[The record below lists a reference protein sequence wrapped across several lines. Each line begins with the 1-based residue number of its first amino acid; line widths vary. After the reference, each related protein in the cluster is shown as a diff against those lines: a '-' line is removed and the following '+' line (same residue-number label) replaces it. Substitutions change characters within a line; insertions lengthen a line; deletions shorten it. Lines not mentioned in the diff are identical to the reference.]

1 MNIRTSVTGYL
12 FCSMKFLLPILLLV
26 STPSFAQSAD
36 FIILKKKNKTVAT
49 FYSGSNISFTAQSG
63 AFINAQINGIKN
75 DTVYLQEFIIRYLP
89 TTFGTYIIDTA
100 GSYHYKY
107 HYEQIAAIGK
117 KEKTNFN
124 VKGSGAALLGGGAVL
139 ALASGVV
146 YLVDRQK
153 FSAPLLI
160 AAVGLGTIGYFMAKG
175 KKGGNGMLI
184 GKKYR
189 LVYMNMS
196 NKKT

>member
-1 MNIRTSVTGYL
+1 MV
-12 FCSMKFLLPILLLV
+12 
-26 STPSFAQSAD
+26 Q
-36 FIILKKKNKTVAT
+36 T
-49 FYSGSNISFTAQSG
+49 FYSGTNISMTAESG

-75 DTVYLQEFIIRYLP
+75 DTLYLQEFIIRYLP

-100 GSYHYKY
+100 GSFHYKY
-107 HYEQIAAIGK
+107 HYNQIAAIGK
-117 KEKTNFN
+117 KERTNFN

-146 YLVDRQK
+146 YIADRQK

-175 KKGGNGMLI
+175 KKGGSGMLI

>member
-1 MNIRTSVTGYL
+1 
-12 FCSMKFLLPILLLV
+12 MKFFWPVLLFI
-26 STPSFAQSAD
+26 STASFAQTAD
-36 FIILKKKNKTVAT
+36 FIILKKKNKTVET
-49 FYSGSNISFTAQSG
+49 FYSGGNISFTAESG
-63 AFINAQINGIKN
+63 AFINAQINGIKE
-75 DTVYLQEFIIRYLP
+75 DTLYLQEFIVRYLP

-107 HYEQIAAIGK
+107 HYHQIVAIGK
-117 KEKTNFN
+117 KERTNFN

-146 YLVDRQK
+146 YIADRKK

-160 AAVGLGTIGYFMAKG
+160 ASVGLGTLGYFMAKG
-175 KKGGNGMLI
+175 KKSGNGMLI
-184 GKKYR
+184 GKKYK